1 MVHNNVWGCIST
13 SRYLQRPWSADQLLI
28 CYFSIS
34 YYYLFSVHRD
44 APTGIIRTIPL
55 HSELPLTWLV
65 TLFLVHKLYTYSD
78 EYVPC
83 WQILTYRY
91 QVRTYPKLG
100 TLCHGLW
107 DPLAPPNLAFAFYAV
122 LFGFARSPSLKSKF
136 AFLNQSRNSLT
147 MFHVLWEQTIVRLFH
162 YWCSSMISPFY
173 RGEKCNHFASIDLS
187 KIKKT

>member
-34 YYYLFSVHRD
+34 YYYINSVHRD
-44 APTGIIRTIPL
+44 APTGIIRIIPL

-65 TLFLVHKLYTYSD
+65 TLFLVHKLYTYSN
-78 EYVPC
+78 EYIPC

-100 TLCHGLW
+100 ILCHLERRMTYANQVSPGYSDEWSISMYGAVSMASTAAVCFSWNCFVCL
-107 DPLAPPNLAFAFYAV
+107 LFSISYCELFCMHQHAPTGIICIIPIHSELPPY
-122 LFGFARSPSLKSKF
+122 L
-136 AFLNQSRNSLT
+136 
-147 MFHVLWEQTIVRLFH
+147 
-162 YWCSSMISPFY
+162 
-173 RGEKCNHFASIDLS
+173 
-187 KIKKT
+187 